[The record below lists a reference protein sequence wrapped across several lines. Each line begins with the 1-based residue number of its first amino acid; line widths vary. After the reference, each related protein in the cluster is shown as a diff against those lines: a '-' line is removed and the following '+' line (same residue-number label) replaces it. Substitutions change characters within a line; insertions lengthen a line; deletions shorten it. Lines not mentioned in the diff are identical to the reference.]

1 MYYTNR
7 HINVMWVGYFIF
19 SLNYRSMW
27 CNLVAAAGIV
37 GLACFGGMIVYA
49 KYFDCDPLSSKVST
63 LLSLRVNQFNH
74 KER

>member
-1 MYYTNR
+1 
-7 HINVMWVGYFIF
+7 
-19 SLNYRSMW
+19 MW